1 MTLYTELLWYISTKN
16 DLYQNGEDISTE
28 QLMDTDI
35 KKYEFLLTSE
45 NWNAMYPEQEQIRD
59 LTTVLEKIKDDNLK
73 LYNYEKIYP
82 KKKNVRENSH
92 SQ

>member
-45 NWNAMYPEQEQIRD
+45 NWNAMYPEQ
-59 LTTVLEKIKDDNLK
+59 
-73 LYNYEKIYP
+73 
-82 KKKNVRENSH
+82 
-92 SQ
+92 